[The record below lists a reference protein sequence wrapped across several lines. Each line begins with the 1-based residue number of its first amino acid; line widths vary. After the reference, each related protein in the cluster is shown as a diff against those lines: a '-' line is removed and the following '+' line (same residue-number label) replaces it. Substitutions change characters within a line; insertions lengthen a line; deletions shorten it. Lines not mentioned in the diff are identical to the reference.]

1 MTFYVLMV
9 IVFGLLMYGI
19 AYKGALQYSSGEV
32 VSSGSDIHNLSEGFR
47 LFSFLTTEHIQS
59 TIGILLIQIIVI
71 LITCRCVGVLFKKI
85 GQPTVIGEIMAGIL
99 LGPSVL
105 GYFFPQVSVLLF
117 PEASLVYIKMLS
129 QFGLILFMFAIGME
143 LDLSIVRKR
152 IQDTIFISHA
162 STIVPFFIGMLMAY
176 FIYNDF
182 AYKETPFLSFAFF
195 IGISLSITA
204 FPVLARIIQERSLT
218 RTHLG
223 SLSLAIAANCDITA
237 WCMLA
242 AVVAYAQAGTL
253 LSAIYNVLFSMVYI
267 GIMVLLVRP
276 VLRVIG
282 DLYHNTE
289 VVSKPLV
296 AVMFLIL
303 LISSYITE
311 ILGLHALFGAFI
323 AGMIMPEN
331 FRFRKIMNEKIE
343 DISLTLFL
351 PLFFVCTGLQTHIGL
366 IQGKE
371 MWLLC
376 GAFIFAAIV
385 GKFGGTFVAA
395 RFSKESLKDSLY
407 MGALMNTRGLMELV
421 VLSIGL
427 EMKILPPVIFVML
440 VLMTLV
446 TTFMTTPLI
455 SFINVCFRASDQIKF
470 RREEK
475 LKTDSFKLL
484 LSFGRKGNAPVML
497 NLAHQMF
504 SKGVKKLEVTA
515 LHLTV
520 GSDVNPG
527 DTDDFEATNF
537 EPVLSEAGKLNM
549 PLKTRY
555 DVCSNASTHICS
567 IVNDENYDFLLV
579 GAGVSM
585 SALDTDVQAVSGW
598 KKYEKLFFGKSLPP
612 AIFSP
617 GALLRDKTKE
627 FVTNSRCPVGI
638 FVNRGFVRANNIL
651 VIINDEND
659 LQLLAYLNILLKTTK
674 GFAQLLNRFK
684 VASGDSSRVVTSG
697 DSSSAMTSGAMVSGD
712 STMVTDVLKDYVKS
726 TKDTA
731 ITYEKDFTVELLRNA
746 DLMLISYH
754 TWQTLSN
761 KYHDLLQGMPST
773 FIIQHR

>member
-1 MTFYVLMV
+1 MRKEIRKMTFYVLMIV
-9 IVFGLLMYGI
+9 VFGLLMYGI
-19 AYKGALQYSSGEV
+19 AHFGATQYSSGEV
-32 VSSGSDIHNLSEGFR
+32 ASSGSDIHNLSEGFR
-47 LFSFLTTEHIQS
+47 LFSFLTFEHIQS
-59 TIGILLIQIIVI
+59 TIGILLLQIIII
-71 LITCRCVGVLFKKI
+71 LITCRCVGLLFKKI
-85 GQPTVIGEIMAGIL
+85 GQPTVIGEIVAGIL

-105 GYFFPQVSVLLF
+105 GYFFPQLSAALF
-117 PEASLVYIKMLS
+117 PEASLVYIQMLS
-129 QFGLILFMFAIGME
+129 QFGLILFMFTIGME
-143 LDLSIVRKR
+143 LDLSVVRKR

-182 AYKETPFLSFAFF
+182 SYAETPFLTFALF

-204 FPVLARIIQERSLT
+204 FPVLARIIQERGMT

-253 LSAIYNVLFSMVYI
+253 QSAVYNVLFSVAYV
-267 GIMVLLVRP
+267 GIMILLVRP
-276 VLRVIG
+276 ILRVIG
-282 DLYHNTE
+282 DLYHDRE

-303 LISSYITE
+303 LLSSYITE
-311 ILGLHALFGAFI
+311 ILGLHVLFGAFF

-331 FRFRKIMNEKIE
+331 FKFRKIMNEKIE
-343 DISLTLFL
+343 DVSLTLFL

-366 IQGKE
+366 IQGKS

-376 GAFIFAAIV
+376 GAFILTAII
-385 GKFGGTFVAA
+385 GKFGGTFIAA
-395 RFSKESLKDSLY
+395 RLSKESLKDSFY
-407 MGALMNTRGLMELV
+407 MGAFMNTRGLMELV

-446 TTFMTTPLI
+446 TTFMTTPFI
-455 SFINVCFRASDQIKF
+455 SFINVCFRASDRIKF

-484 LSFGRKGNAPVML
+484 LSFGRKHNAPPML
-497 NLAHQMF
+497 NLANQMF
-504 SKGVKKLEVTA
+504 SNGDKKLEVTA

-527 DTDDFEATNF
+527 DTGDFEKTNF
-537 EPVLSEAGKLNM
+537 EPVLDEADKLNIQ
-549 PLKTRY
+549 LKTRY
-555 DVCSNASTHICS
+555 DVCSNAAQHICS

-598 KKYEKLFFGKSLPP
+598 KKLEKMFFGKNQPP

-627 FVTNSRCPVGI
+627 FVINCHCSVGI

-659 LQLLAYLNILLKTTK
+659 LQLQSYASMIQKATK
-674 GFAQLLNRFK
+674 GYVQLLQRIK
-684 VASGDSSRVVTSG
+684 VKAGNNERMTASNDSKTVADR
-697 DSSSAMTSGAMVSGD
+697 
-712 STMVTDVLKDYVKS
+712 LKDYANS
-726 TKDTA
+726 TKDTS
-731 ITYEKDFTVELLRNA
+731 ISFEKDLTVELLGSA
-746 DLMLISYH
+746 DLMLVSYH
-754 TWQTLSN
+754 TWQIISIEYN
-761 KYHDLLQGMPST
+761 DLLQRMPST

>member
-1 MTFYVLMV
+1 MKIYGEAMRKEIKKMTFYVLMIV
-9 IVFGLLMYGI
+9 VFGLLMYGI
-19 AYKGALQYSSGEV
+19 AHKGAMQYSTGEV
-32 VSSGSDIHNLSEGFR
+32 ISSGSDVHNLSEGFR
-47 LFSFLTTEHIQS
+47 LFSFLTSEHIQS
-59 TIGILLIQIIVI
+59 TIGILLLQIIVI
-71 LITCRCVGVLFKKI
+71 LLTCRCVGLLFKKI

-105 GYFFPQVSVLLF
+105 GYFFPQVSAMLF
-117 PEASLVYIKMLS
+117 PEESIVYIKMLS

-143 LDLSIVRKR
+143 LDLSVVRKR

-176 FIYNDF
+176 FIYEDF
-182 AYKETPFLSFAFF
+182 AFEETPFLSFALF

-204 FPVLARIIQERSLT
+204 FPVLARIIQERKMT

-242 AVVAYAQAGTL
+242 AVIAYTQAGTL
-253 LSAIYNVLFSMVYI
+253 HSAIYNVLFSMVYI
-267 GIMVLLVRP
+267 GIMLLLVRP

-303 LISSYITE
+303 LLSSYITE
-311 ILGLHALFGAFI
+311 ILGLHVLFGAFI

-376 GAFIFAAIV
+376 GAFVLAAII

-395 RFSKESLKDSLY
+395 RFSNESLKDSLY

-421 VLSIGL
+421 VLSIGF

-446 TTFMTTPLI
+446 TTFMTTPFI
-455 SFINVCFRASDQIKF
+455 SFVNVCFRASEQFKF

-475 LKTDSFKLL
+475 RKTDSFKLL
-484 LSFGRKGNAPVML
+484 LSFGRKSNAPVML
-497 NLAHQMF
+497 NLAYQMF
-504 SKGVKKLEVTA
+504 SKGDKKLDVTA

-527 DTDDFEATNF
+527 DTGDFESTNF
-537 EPVLSEAGKLNM
+537 EPVLNEAGKLDM

-555 DVCSNASTHICS
+555 DICSNAAIHICS

-598 KKYEKLFFGKSLPP
+598 KKFGKLFFGKSQPP

-627 FVTNSRCPVGI
+627 FVTNSSCSVGI
-638 FVNRGFVRANNIL
+638 FVNRGFVRANTIL
-651 VIINDEND
+651 VIINDESD
-659 LQLLAYLNILLKTTK
+659 LQLLDYLNTLRKTNK
-674 GFAQLLNRFK
+674 GFAQLLNR
-684 VASGDSSRVVTSG
+684 VNP
-697 DSSSAMTSGAMVSGD
+697 VSGD
-712 STMVTDVLKDYVKS
+712 SMIVIEALKDYVNV
-726 TKDTA
+726 TKDTV
-731 ITYEKDFTVELLRNA
+731 ILFEKDFTAELLRNA
-746 DLMLISYH
+746 DLMLVGYH
-754 TWQTLSN
+754 TWLIVSREYN
-761 KYHDLLQGMPST
+761 DLLQGMPST

>member
-1 MTFYVLMV
+1 MTFYVLMI

-19 AYKGALQYSSGEV
+19 AHLGALQYSSGEV

-47 LFSFLTTEHIQS
+47 LFSFLTSEHIQS

-71 LITCRCVGVLFKKI
+71 LITCRCVGLLFKKI

-105 GYFFPQVSVLLF
+105 GYFFPQVSAMLF

-152 IQDTIFISHA
+152 IQDTILISHA

-204 FPVLARIIQERSLT
+204 FPVLARIIQERSMT

-237 WCMLA
+237 WCILA
-242 AVVAYAQAGTL
+242 ALVAYAQAGTL

-296 AVMFLIL
+296 TVMFLIL
-303 LISSYITE
+303 LLSSYITE

-323 AGMIMPEN
+323 AGMVMPEN

-376 GAFIFAAIV
+376 GAFIIAAIV

-427 EMKILPPVIFVML
+427 EMKILPPVVFVML

-446 TTFMTTPLI
+446 TTFMTTPFL
-455 SFINVCFRASDQIKF
+455 SFINVCFRASEKIKF

-504 SKGVKKLEVTA
+504 SKGTKKLEVTA
-515 LHLTV
+515 LHMTV

-527 DTDDFEATNF
+527 DTGDFETTNF

-598 KKYEKLFFGKSLPP
+598 KKLFFGKSLPP

-651 VIINDEND
+651 VIINDESD
-659 LQLLAYLNILLKTTK
+659 LQLLAYLNILRKTTK
-674 GFAQLLNRFK
+674 GFVQLLNRYK
-684 VASGDSSRVVTSG
+684 AASGDSSRVV
-697 DSSSAMTSGAMVSGD
+697 TSGAMVSGD
-712 STMVTDVLKDYVKS
+712 STMVTDALKDYVKS

-761 KYHDLLQGMPST
+761 KYQELLQGMPST
-773 FIIQHR
+773 LIIQHR